1 MRRRDFIAL
10 AGGLATWPLAARAQQ
25 PMRRLGV
32 LANVGE
38 SDPEAQLMVSALHQ
52 ALAQLGWV
60 DGRNLRIDHRW
71 GAGNPS
77 RTAALAKELIAL
89 QPDVIVGYTTP
100 AVIALHQA
108 TTTIP
113 VVFVQISDPIGAGFI
128 SNLARP
134 GGNITG
140 FSNFEASMGG
150 KWTEML
156 REMVPG
162 VTRAS
167 LLFNPETAPYVTRYY
182 QGPFELAAASFGIK
196 PSAHP
201 VRNVRE
207 LEGAIAEIGRE
218 PGGGLIVMPDS
229 FNIVHRGRIIDQ
241 AALHGLPAIYP
252 YVFAVREGAL
262 ISYGVDQVDLF
273 RRAADYVS
281 RILKGDRPADLPV
294 QAPIQFELAI
304 NLKTARALGLTVPP
318 TLLARADE
326 VIE

>member
-10 AGGLATWPLAARAQQ
+10 VGGLAAWPLAARAQQ

-100 AVIALHQA
+100 AVLALHQA

-113 VVFVQISDPIGAGFI
+113 VVFVQISDPIGSGFI
-128 SNLARP
+128 SNLAHP

-150 KWTEML
+150 KWAEML
-156 REMVPG
+156 RDMVPG
-162 VTRAS
+162 VTRAG
-167 LLFNPETAPYVTRYY
+167 LLFNPETAPYVARYY
-182 QGPFELAAASFGIK
+182 QGPFERAASSFG
-196 PSAHP
+196 
-201 VRNVRE
+201 
-207 LEGAIAEIGRE
+207 
-218 PGGGLIVMPDS
+218 M
-229 FNIVHRGRIIDQ
+229 
-241 AALHGLPAIYP
+241 
-252 YVFAVREGAL
+252 
-262 ISYGVDQVDLF
+262 
-273 RRAADYVS
+273 
-281 RILKGDRPADLPV
+281 
-294 QAPIQFELAI
+294 
-304 NLKTARALGLTVPP
+304 
-318 TLLARADE
+318 
-326 VIE
+326 